1 MTVTPLAPD
10 HELEP
15 VDDFRERA
23 RRWLAEAMPPVTD
36 GWNDRRRPF
45 AWTKTAADI
54 LKKANRQNTSNTDN

>member
-1 MTVTPLAPD
+1 VPEWNAK
-10 HELEP
+10 
-15 VDDFRERA
+15 FRA
-23 RRWLAEAMPPVTD
+23 FID